1 MCYCAPSI
9 EFPPCFTSLLR
20 FIWSEAGASQAR
32 QLRLGTLSGSFCCIC
47 KWSCTK
53 VDKYGLIA
61 AQSLQYFEAWNICS
75 TKLDP
80 YVHNEIEIK
89 KDSHR
94 FTNQLQIRC
103 HRSPNQVE
111 SCYSCPL
118 FVISALPVKGRKTK
132 WKLAEL
138 GRKLSVSSN
147 VTPYPFWY
155 ENGWTK
161 TWEWFQAEKCRLCD
175 HKFFLNCS
183 AHLNNWLPWSEF
195 LFV

>member
-1 MCYCAPSI
+1 MCYCAPSQPRRLQWLTPSV
-9 EFPPCFTSLLR
+9 EFPPFFTSLLR

-89 KDSHR
+89 KIHTGSQTSYKYVAIAAPTRLNRATHALCLLFPR
-94 FTNQLQIRC
+94 YLSREGKQN
-103 HRSPNQVE
+103 E
-111 SCYSCPL
+111 SS
-118 FVISALPVKGRKTK
+118 
-132 WKLAEL
+132 
-138 GRKLSVSSN
+138 LS
-147 VTPYPFWY
+147 
-155 ENGWTK
+155 
-161 TWEWFQAEKCRLCD
+161 
-175 HKFFLNCS
+175 
-183 AHLNNWLPWSEF
+183 
-195 LFV
+195 

>member
-1 MCYCAPSI
+1 MADSKCWVSPFFI
-9 EFPPCFTSLLR
+9 SLLR

-61 AQSLQYFEAWNICS
+61 AQSLQYFEVWNICS

-138 GRKLSVSSN
+138 GRKTVSLLKYHTVSFLRWKRLNEDLGMVSSGE
-147 VTPYPFWY
+147 VQTLWSRIFFF
-155 ENGWTK
+155 ELLGSSK
-161 TWEWFQAEKCRLCD
+161 QLAALEWV
-175 HKFFLNCS
+175 
-183 AHLNNWLPWSEF
+183 